1 LNTTVVS
8 KIANHFEFYSG
19 LRGYHVYK
27 NTADWKPYEKEKVT
41 LKREINNEHDK
52 FAVAG
57 RVTMRGKFGWIIVGH
72 IPRELSR
79 YVWYSILEG
88 AKYEVE
94 VYRKKPIASPLL
106 QGGLEIP
113 IKVSVT
119 WDCPENLEILIE
131 KVKDVQYPIVD
142 GTYIDSSKDI
152 LKELVGDD
160 LDENNSDCEMDDEIE
175 LIEE

>member
-1 LNTTVVS
+1 M
-8 KIANHFEFYSG
+8 
-19 LRGYHVYK
+19 
-27 NTADWKPYEKEKVT
+27 T
-41 LKREINNEHDK
+41 LKREKNNEHDK

-94 VYRKKPIASPLL
+94 VFKKKPIASPLL

-113 IKVSVT
+113 IRISVT
-119 WDCPENLEILIE
+119 WDSPENLLILIE
-131 KVKDVQYPIVD
+131 KVKEVQYPIA
-142 GTYIDSSKDI
+142 GTYIDNSKEI
-152 LKELVGDD
+152 LKELVGDEM
-160 LDENNSDCEMDDEIE
+160 DESSDCEVDDGENKIE
-175 LIEE
+175 LIDEKFFIVAV